1 MTSAVKII
9 KLTETGSTNAFAK
22 ELLKN
27 EQAVEGTVILASYQT
42 AGKGQDSNS
51 WESDAGENILMT
63 MILYPDFLEIS
74 RQFRL
79 SMAIALGISD
89 FLKSLLP
96 GHVIRI
102 KWPNDIYIGDKKI
115 GGILINNEV
124 MGSQFKHAIAGIGI
138 NVNQTYFS
146 REIPNPVSLKLLTG
160 NTNDIDKLVLLLSEN
175 LLGRYEQLRK
185 EEEYI
190 IIHDYHALLLGMGE
204 WKEYIY
210 RNKKIRAKIKGVNE
224 FGRLMLETDG
234 ALIECDLKEIAYL
247 F

>member
-9 KLTETGSTNAFAK
+9 KLKECSSTNAFAK

-27 EQAVEGTVILASYQT
+27 EKPVEGTVILASYQT
-42 AGKGQDSNS
+42 AGKGQDKNS
-51 WESDAGENILMT
+51 WESDPGENILMT

-74 RQFRL
+74 RQFKL

-89 FLKSLLP
+89 FLKNLLP
-96 GHVIRI
+96 GHMIRI

-115 GGILINNEV
+115 GGILINNEI
-124 MGSQFKHAIAGIGI
+124 MGTQFKHVIAGIGI
-138 NVNQTYFS
+138 NVNQIYFS

-160 NTNDIDKLVLLLSEN
+160 ITNHIDKLVLLLSEN
-175 LLGRYEQLRK
+175 LLTRYEQLRT
-185 EEEYI
+185 EEEHI
-190 IIHDYHALLLGMGE
+190 IIHDYHSRLLGMGE
-204 WKEYIY
+204 WKEYIHH
-210 RNKKIRAKIKGVNE
+210 NKKIRAKITGVNE

-234 ALIECDLKEIAYL
+234 DLIECDLKEIAYL

>member
-1 MTSAVKII
+1 MTSAVTIL
-9 KLTETGSTNAFAK
+9 KLKECSSTNEFAK

-27 EQAVEGTVILASYQT
+27 EQPVEGTVIQAAYQT

-51 WESDAGENILMT
+51 WESGAGENILMT

-74 RQFRL
+74 RQFKL
-79 SMAIALGISD
+79 SMVVALGISD
-89 FLKSLLP
+89 FLKSFLP
-96 GHVIRI
+96 DHMIRI

-115 GGILINNEV
+115 AGILINNEV
-124 MGSQFKHAIAGIGI
+124 MGTQFKHVIAGIGI

-160 NTNDIDKLVLLLSEN
+160 KTNDVDKLALQLSEN
-175 LLGRYEQLRK
+175 LLARYEHLRR
-185 EEEYI
+185 EEEQI
-190 IIHDYHALLLGMGE
+190 IIHDYHSLLLGMGE
-204 WKEYIY
+204 WREYVY
-210 RNKKIRAKIKGVNE
+210 GAKNIRAKITGVNE

-234 ALIECDLKEIAYL
+234 DVIECDLKEIAYL